1 MSVALWAVIAIC
13 FLFACVTD
21 CRTCEV
27 YNFTWWVS
35 GTATVLLMFL
45 SGEEVAKILPQLCF
59 FCLLQLLVFSRM
71 YGRADCYAFCV
82 CAMAEASA
90 GKGLFE
96 FLLQMLLAISVLAV
110 VQIFRGNVDVR
121 GKLKQPVPFLPYIT
135 LSFVMIFLFF

>member
-1 MSVALWAVIAIC
+1 MSAVLWAVIAGC
-13 FLFACVTD
+13 FLFACVMD

-27 YNFTWWVS
+27 YNITWWVS
-35 GTATVLLMFL
+35 GTAAVLLMFL
-45 SGEEVAKILPQLCF
+45 GDWEYARILPQLCF
-59 FCLLQLLVFSRM
+59 FCLIQLLVFTRM

-110 VQIFRGNVDVR
+110 VQIFRGNVDAR

-135 LSFVMIFLFF
+135 LAFAMIFLFF